1 VLPISDKTVEFS
13 AEVTQVL
20 AEAGLRVSM
29 DRTSDKIGAKIRN
42 ARLERIPYMLI
53 IGQKELEEGLVSVR
67 HRDQDDL
74 GAMPLAEFVEKLS
87 KENRERSLSFS

>member
-1 VLPISDKTVEFS
+1 
-13 AEVTQVL
+13 
-20 AEAGLRVSM
+20 M

-53 IGQKELEEGLVSVR
+53 IGHKEAEEGLVSVR

-74 GAMPLAEFVEKLS
+74 GTMPLAEFVEKLS
-87 KENRERSLSFS
+87 RENQERTL